1 MNVKIPVGLGCLA
14 ECRFSTSTSTPT
26 PHPSA
31 LLFTSLVIESSQVEW
46 SATQAQ
52 ASLCLA
58 REQHHNR
65 LVLLV
70 LPHHDHPLLEPF
82 ISRLEQS
89 NALRSR
95 TSSSYASVEISR
107 RARYYFTALVWRK
120 VRFRLS
126 VHSCL
131 PLPFFSRAPLRAS
144 AALKRRISTFE
155 NPNLRPSTPL
165 KKRPLR
171 LSPSSEKESIRSCLN
186 IAPSLLANLPS
197 LETSIVAL
205 KAQPSKRNIFSR
217 PSLPLSGLPS
227 VTERE
232 SCRISVCKHY

>member
-1 MNVKIPVGLGCLA
+1 V
-14 ECRFSTSTSTPT
+14 ECNPGPSQSLSCPGTT
-26 PHPSA
+26 PHPPGLA
-31 LLFTSLVIESSQVEW
+31 CPPPPRPAPPRAFHLEARAVER
-46 SATQAQ
+46 T
-52 ASLCLA
+52 
-58 REQHHNR
+58 H
-65 LVLLV
+65 
-70 LPHHDHPLLEPF
+70 F
-82 ISRLEQS
+82 
-89 NALRSR
+89 RSR

-205 KAQPSKRNIFSR
+205 KAQPSKRNLFSR

-227 VTERE
+227 VTERD
-232 SCRISVCKHY
+232 SCRISVCRHY

>member
-1 MNVKIPVGLGCLA
+1 VQPRPKPV
-14 ECRFSTSTSTPT
+14 S
-26 PHPSA
+26 
-31 LLFTSLVIESSQVEW
+31 
-46 SATQAQ
+46 
-52 ASLCLA
+52 
-58 REQHHNR
+58 
-65 LVLLV
+65 V
-70 LPHHDHPLLEPF
+70 LPGNNTKPAWSCLSSPTTTSPSSSLS
-82 ISRLEQS
+82 SRGS
-89 NALRSR
+89 SSRTHFRSR

-197 LETSIVAL
+197 REISIVAL
-205 KAQPSKRNIFSR
+205 KAQPSKRNSFSR
-217 PSLPLSGLPS
+217 PSLSLSGLPS